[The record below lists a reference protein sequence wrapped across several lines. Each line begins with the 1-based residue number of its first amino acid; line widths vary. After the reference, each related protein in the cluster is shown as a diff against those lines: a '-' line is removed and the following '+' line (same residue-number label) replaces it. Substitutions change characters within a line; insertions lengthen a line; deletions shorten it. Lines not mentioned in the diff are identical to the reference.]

1 MVSPGG
7 PEPDS
12 PHELRDLL
20 AQCIELVNSGGFAA
34 AEPVF
39 AAHPQHAAALRER
52 LRKLA
57 QAGLLVTAPAVEDVI
72 PERLG
77 DFRLVRRL
85 GAGGMGVVYLA
96 VQESLGREVA
106 LKLVKPDQL
115 YFPGARDRFRREVE
129 AIARLHDPAI
139 VGIHTVGEEGGI
151 PFFAMERIVGA
162 TLAEALHQL
171 GPKRARELAGADF
184 FAAVVAATAD
194 APKVP
199 VSPQRFAGSWVD
211 TCLRIAEEM
220 ARALA
225 HAHAQGVLH
234 RDLKPSNV
242 MVTPTGRVA
251 LLDFGLAQSR
261 GAEKITRTGA
271 QLGSLHYMAPEQVRG
286 LASAI
291 DERTDVYAVGVVLYE
306 LLTLQLPFRGDST
319 DEVARR
325 ILEANPER
333 IVRGNP
339 MVQWDVETVC
349 LTAMDPD
356 RELRYPSASAL
367 LRDLRN
373 LLARQP
379 IEAQRPGALLRMR
392 RFAQRHRALTAGAV
406 IAALALVAT
415 PTVIAMRERDLN
427 LALVQ
432 SIGDRDRE
440 MIRARNNLEVASQ
453 ALNRVLQRVVDEDV
467 DQVPDLRQFTEDLLQ
482 ETATSLDVLFQSNPT
497 EPGACLTLAET
508 LNQAGNLR
516 WRFRDFTRADAAFSR
531 ALQLL
536 AANATTARAVS
547 PERFDFV
554 QLDTRLEIGL
564 LRGRNPEYRP
574 TYLADLQDLLS
585 DVSADAA
592 VGRGRP
598 WRERWAVG
606 LERLGTALVDKD
618 AAAGE
623 AALRR
628 SLAVRRTTAAE
639 FDDITAWLEVAAGEA
654 AFLGLPAAR
663 RDSALRAAY
672 QKNADDALRHA
683 ATRPVQTDAERR
695 DLAARLAFRGVGLRN
710 TDGPAAMAMLAQAIE
725 LYERSMELRPSRLD
739 TRLKLASAVRSMG
752 NLQLRAGQ
760 REASFAN
767 QRRVVELVRPL
778 MSTWP
783 NLSEGWSLL
792 IDCQLDLVRSLQ
804 QDPQSASE
812 VEALWKSLEAAV
824 RGALACRPELAAV
837 VAAAANALAA
847 AARQDLSRGANE
859 LALAK
864 VTEAVEHDRRARQIS
879 TSQRVSL
886 GGQFEL
892 RAIQVEILLATGD
905 KAGALAALQSISR
918 LLPKDVRT
926 RIPGLAAVADEPGF
940 VELLRAVES
949 K

>member
-7 PEPDS
+7 AEPDS

-39 AAHPQHAAALRER
+39 AAHPQQAAALRER

-57 QAGLLVTAPAVEDVI
+57 QAGLLVTAPPVEDVI

-162 TLAEALHQL
+162 TLADALHQL
-171 GPKRARELAGADF
+171 GPKQARELSGADF
-184 FAAVVAATAD
+184 FDAVVACTAD

-199 VSPQRFAGSWVD
+199 VSPPRFVGSWVD

-261 GAEKITRTGA
+261 GAAKITRTGA

-286 LASAI
+286 QASAI

-306 LLTLQLPFRGDST
+306 LLTLQLPFRGESADDVS
-319 DEVARR
+319 RR

-333 IVRGNP
+333 IARGNP
-339 MVQWDVETVC
+339 LVQWDVETVC

-379 IEAQRPGALLRMR
+379 IEAKRPGAPLRLR

-406 IAALALVAT
+406 ITALALVAT
-415 PTVIAMRERDLN
+415 PAVIAVRERDLN
-427 LALVQ
+427 RALVE
-432 SIGDRDRE
+432 SIGERDRE
-440 MIRARNNLEVASQ
+440 MDRARNNLEVASQ
-453 ALNRVLQRVVDEDV
+453 GLNRVLQLVVDEDV
-467 DQVPDLRQFTEDLLQ
+467 DQVPDLRHFTEALLH

-516 WRFRDFTRADAAFSR
+516 WRFRDMARADAAFAR
-531 ALQLL
+531 VLQLL
-536 AANATTARAVS
+536 DSNAAAARAVS
-547 PERFDFV
+547 AERFDFV
-554 QLDTRLEIGL
+554 RLDTRLEIGL
-564 LRGRNPEYRP
+564 LRGRDPEYRA
-574 TYLADLQDLLS
+574 TYLADLQDLLG
-585 DVSADAA
+585 DAAADAA
-592 VGRGRP
+592 VGRSRP

-606 LERLGTALVDKD
+606 LERLGIALLTKD
-618 AAAGE
+618 TAAAE
-623 AALRR
+623 IALQRA
-628 SLAVRRTTAAE
+628 LLVRCSTAAE
-639 FDDITAWLEVAAGEA
+639 FDDVTAWLEVAASEA
-654 AFLGLPAAR
+654 AFLNLPAAR
-663 RDSALRAAY
+663 LDRAQRVACQQRADAAL
-672 QKNADDALRHA
+672 QHA
-683 ATRPVQTDAERR
+683 AARPVKTDVERR
-695 DLAARLAFRGVGLRN
+695 DLASRLAFRGLWVRIS
-710 TDGPAAMAMLAQAIE
+710 DPAMSRSMITQAIE
-725 LYERSMELRPSRLD
+725 LYERAVALRPSRLD
-739 TRLKLASAVRSMG
+739 TRFQLAQAVRTMG
-752 NLQLRAGQ
+752 LLQWEAGQ
-760 REASFAN
+760 REAAIAS
-767 QRRVVELVRPL
+767 RRQVGDLVLPL
-778 MSTWP
+778 VTTWP
-783 NLSEGWSLL
+783 DLAEGWRALL
-792 IDCQLDLVRSLQ
+792 DNQADLARLLQ
-804 QDPQSASE
+804 QDPQH
-812 VEALWKSLEAAV
+812 AAELGILYQDIETAV
-824 RGALACRPELAAV
+824 QGALRSRPEIASVIAGAANAM
-837 VAAAANALAA
+837 AAAAL
-847 AARQDLSRGANE
+847 RDLRAGRSEVAV
-859 LALAK
+859 AK
-864 VTEAVEHDRRARQIS
+864 VAEAIGHDRRARELS
-879 TSQRVSL
+879 ASQRVSL

-892 RAIQVEILLATGD
+892 RAIQVEILLGVGD
-905 KAGALAALQSISR
+905 KVGALAALQAVGR

-926 RIPGLAAVADEPGF
+926 RIPGLAAVAEEPGF
-940 VELLRAVES
+940 AELLRAAEG